1 MASGEMGSKPGLMA
15 PCGRSG
21 QGRIWAARVARAR
34 NRLVSVSVSVG
45 MGMGVSERVSG
56 GGASGE
62 GEDG

>member
-34 NRLVSVSVSVG
+34 NRLVSVSVG